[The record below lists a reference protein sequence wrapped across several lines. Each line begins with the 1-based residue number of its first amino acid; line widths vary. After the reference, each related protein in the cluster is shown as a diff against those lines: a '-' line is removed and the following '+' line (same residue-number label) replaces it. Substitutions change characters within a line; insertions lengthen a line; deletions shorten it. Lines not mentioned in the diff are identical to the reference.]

1 VNGLEQNSG
10 QTLHTQGR
18 HQNPGPPQQW
28 EGDQLLAQDSPM
40 TTLSLALDRYLG
52 QAFNRIPVA
61 MIVVN
66 KDGEIIRM
74 NDLAE
79 TTFGYSSTEL
89 IGQKVEVLIPAR
101 FRHKHPG
108 YRGGFLSEPS
118 ARPMGVGR
126 DLSGLRKDGSE
137 FPVEVGI
144 NPVETGEG
152 PLILSVI
159 LDLSERKQ
167 AEKLVQEALQQK
179 ELLLKEVHHRV
190 KNNLQ
195 VVHSLLD
202 LQALKITDTE
212 MVDLLRESQNRI
224 RSMSLIHQTLYQS
237 HDFAQVDF
245 KRFLGELLPQLTES
259 YGARSRLV
267 SIDIRALD
275 VKLPINEAIPCGL
288 IVNELVSNALKHGF
302 PDNRPGKVLVEISQD
317 ADQVVELSIS
327 DNGQGIPPDMNLA
340 KSESL
345 GLQLVHLLTRQLH
358 GVLDVQRSD
367 PTRFTLRFQM
377 GELP

>member
-1 VNGLEQNSG
+1 
-10 QTLHTQGR
+10 
-18 HQNPGPPQQW
+18 
-28 EGDQLLAQDSPM
+28 M
-40 TTLSLALDRYLG
+40 TTQSLALDRYLG

-79 TTFGYSSTEL
+79 TTFGYTSSEL

-167 AEKLVQEALQQK
+167 AEKLVHDALQQK

-202 LQALKITDTE
+202 LQALKISDTE

-259 YGARSRLV
+259 YSARSRQV
-267 SIDIRALD
+267 NIKIRALD

-302 PDNRPGKVLVEISQD
+302 PNDRRGELLVEISQD
-317 ADQVVELSIS
+317 ADQVVELAIS
-327 DNGQGIPPDMNLA
+327 DDGQGIPPDMNLA

-358 GVLDVQRSD
+358 GVLDVQRSN
-367 PTRFTLRFQM
+367 PTRFTLRFRM
-377 GELP
+377 GEKS